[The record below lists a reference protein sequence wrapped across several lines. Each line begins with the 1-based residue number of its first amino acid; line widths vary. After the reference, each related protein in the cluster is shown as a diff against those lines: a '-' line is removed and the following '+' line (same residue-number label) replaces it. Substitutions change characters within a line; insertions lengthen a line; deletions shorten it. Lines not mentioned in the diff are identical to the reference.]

1 MVGFSNHFF
10 ILFVISI
17 LEINFNYMSV
27 KNLDSV
33 LFTEKY
39 RPQDLKGCILPSRIK
54 NLLSEGVQMNLLFH
68 GSAGIGKTT
77 TAKALC
83 KQFNHNTLYINGS
96 TENSIDTIR
105 TKITEFAMNNSILH
119 YDNPIKVVLIDECDG
134 FSQQAWQGM
143 RATVEQYAANTRFI
157 LTANYVEKIPEPI
170 QSRFQMIDFNF
181 TSEEV
186 LEIKKGQILRVIE
199 ICKKEG
205 MEIEKMAA
213 VKIIQTYFPDFRS
226 IVNHLQRFKLEGKI
240 TITEKDIKDTASE
253 FAELYD
259 MIITKDDPVENY
271 KFVMKNY
278 SNCVEDVIASLG
290 NPFMEYI
297 MKTKPNLVGK
307 LPLIAVLNA
316 KYQMNL
322 KNCIDP
328 VVVALANIYELQM
341 EIQK

>member
-1 MVGFSNHFF
+1 
-10 ILFVISI
+10 
-17 LEINFNYMSV
+17 MSV
-27 KNLDSV
+27 KNLENV

-39 RPQDLKGCILPSRIK
+39 RPQNLKGCILPSRIK
-54 NLLSEGVQMNLLFH
+54 SMLDGGVQMNLLLH

-83 KQFNHNTLYINGS
+83 KQFGHNTLYINGS

-181 TSEEV
+181 TNEETV
-186 LEIKKGQILRVIE
+186 EIKKGQILRVVE

-205 MEIEKMAA
+205 MNIDKMAA
-213 VKIIQTYFPDFRS
+213 VKMIQTYFPDMRTV
-226 IVNHLQRFKLEGKI
+226 VNQLQKFKLEGKTDI
-240 TITEKDIKDTASE
+240 VESDIKDSASE
-253 FAELYD
+253 FAELYE
-259 MIITKDDPVENY
+259 MIITDDNPVENY

-278 SNCVEDVIASLG
+278 SNCIEDVVASLG
-290 NPFMEYI
+290 NPFMSYI
-297 MKTKPNLVGK
+297 MKSKPNLIGK
-307 LPLIAVLNA
+307 LPVIAVLNA

-328 VVVALANIYELQM
+328 VIVALANIYELQM